1 MSYELNILII
11 TPHLHDDDF
20 QEQTISW
27 KTLSREG
34 VHSVVQ
40 YATLLNN

>member
-1 MSYELNILII
+1 MSYESNILII

-20 QEQTISW
+20 QEQTSW

-34 VHSVVQ
+34 VHSLGQ
-40 YATLLNN
+40 YVCLNN